1 MKIEHMTKDEIRDS
15 AEKEGYG
22 VVKSFN
28 NDNIRVFGS
37 LFQEGEDETMNAYNR
52 RLWELE

>member
-1 MKIEHMTKDEIRDS
+1 MKIEQMTKDEIKKS
-15 AEKEGYG
+15 AEAADYG

-37 LFQEGEDETMNAYNR
+37 LLQEGEDETLNAYNR